1 MKAITNQSKTKS
13 AFNGNYIEYQ
23 SKGEKDK
30 NLSPKEYLDIISPYL
45 SDMINDHKTQSE
57 WKIQLTMQI
66 NFISSKDSEE
76 TRTMHTKSHNI
87 EIMMGN
93 ETWNYW
99 KTFWISFTK
108 WSKRL
113 VRLEES
119 MRGSEFVFNSIDLLY
134 YHLRKTSLKRGWS
147 YIDSPEWLKNKKA
160 TINPKNDENNC
171 FQYTLTVA
179 LNYQNIKK
187 TLKEYQKLNI
197 LLISVIGKK

>member
-1 MKAITNQSKTKS
+1 MKTITNQSKTKS

-93 ETWNYW
+93 ETDEIIEKLFESLLQNYQ
-99 KTFWISFTK
+99 KD
-108 WSKRL
+108 
-113 VRLEES
+113 LEES
-119 MRGSEFVFNSIDLLY
+119 MRGSEFVRDSINLLY
-134 YHLRKTSLKRGWS
+134 YHL
-147 YIDSPEWLKNKKA
+147 
-160 TINPKNDENNC
+160 
-171 FQYTLTVA
+171 
-179 LNYQNIKK
+179 
-187 TLKEYQKLNI
+187 
-197 LLISVIGKK
+197 